1 MPRLL
6 LFIGILVA
14 APALHAQEFRAK
26 EIDNIVRNALKHWQ
40 VPGVSVAIVRDKEV
54 LYLQGYGDKELDKA
68 GPVTADT
75 VFPIGSCTKSF
86 TCLAVSML
94 AEQDKISW
102 DDPVRK
108 HVPYFRLADPFADVG
123 VALRDLACHRTGVS
137 AHDLLWYKAP
147 WPFKER
153 LRRAGKLVPD
163 APFRTKFQYQVVLF
177 GALGPAL
184 ESAGGSKWQHIIQT
198 RVLDPLDMKSASP
211 VFAPAE
217 RDLAGPHRK
226 ASTGQVEKIAR
237 YPQEE
242 PDAAGSIH
250 ASARDLANYLL
261 FHLGDGT
268 WKGIRLVQQESLA
281 ELHSPHMV
289 LRKEGA
295 ALMVNPDTLLMSYGL
310 GWIVQDYR
318 GQLLLMHGGAID
330 GYRSH
335 FTLVPK
341 AKLGIALLNN
351 LDHSPMNLALSNT
364 LVDHLLGLPAK
375 NWNQFLTDAH
385 DALAAQEKERAKALR
400 DRRKPNAKPQLGLSA
415 YAGKFD
421 NPAYGTMEIA
431 HNMGKLHWRYR
442 HWDVPLEYFEE
453 EVFLVNNELLTDAPL
468 EFQISR
474 LKTADVFLFLG
485 NPFQRQLR

>member
-6 LFIGILVA
+6 LFIGMLIA
-14 APALHAQEFRAK
+14 APGLHAQEFRARD
-26 EIDNIVRNALKHWQ
+26 IDNIVRDALKHWQ
-40 VPGVSVAIVRDKEV
+40 VPGAALAIVRGKEV
-54 LYLQGYGDKELDKA
+54 LYVQGYGDKELDKA
-68 GPVTADT
+68 GPVTPDT

-86 TCLAVSML
+86 TCLAVAQL
-94 AEQDKISW
+94 AEQGKLSW

-108 HVPYFRLADPFADVG
+108 YVPYFRLADPFADAG

-147 WPFKER
+147 WPLKER
-153 LRRAGKLVPD
+153 LRRAGRLLPD
-163 APFRTKFQYQVVLF
+163 APFRTRFQYQVVLF

-184 ESAGGSKWQHIIQT
+184 ESASGSRWQDVIQE
-198 RVLDPLDMKSASP
+198 RIFDPLEMKNASP
-211 VFAPAE
+211 VFPTAG

-226 ASTGQVEKIAR
+226 SSTGKVEKIAR
-237 YPQEE
+237 YQQDE

-261 FHLGDGT
+261 FHLGDGA
-268 WKGIRLVQQESLA
+268 WNGKRLMQQESLA

-295 ALMVNPDTLLMSYGL
+295 AALVNPDTLLLTYGL

-330 GYRSH
+330 GFRSH

-341 AKLGIALLNN
+341 AKLGIVLLNN
-351 LDHSPMNLALSNT
+351 LDHTPMNLALSNA

-375 NWNQFLTDAH
+375 GWDKFLSGVH
-385 DALAAQEKERAKALR
+385 DALEAQEKERAKALR
-400 DRRKPNAKPQLGLSA
+400 DRRKPNAKPLLGLPA

-431 HNMGKLHWRYR
+431 HKMGKLYWRYR
-442 HWDVPLEYFEE
+442 HWDVPLEHLEE